1 MQVFD
6 PRAVAVSTGH
16 FIGGQFVP
24 DAGRIAVRRPSD
36 NQVHAELPVA
46 EAAAVDAAVLDAWK
60 AWRTSD
66 WARRAPRERA
76 RVLRRWADLI
86 EADVGCLAPLEAVC
100 STRPVRDA
108 TAWDVPFTAE
118 GLRFFAE
125 YADKL
130 GGEVAAT
137 QHDHLGMVVA
147 EPYGVVGA
155 ITPWN
160 FPLVMVSWKVGAA
173 LAAGNAVVLKPSE
186 LTPFSA
192 VRLAQLAIE
201 AGVPPGL
208 FNVVQGD
215 GATTG
220 DALTRHPLISKMT
233 FTGSTRTGA
242 AIMATCALQGPK
254 PVTLELGGKSP
265 QLVFDDAPDLDRLA
279 GIIAGAV
286 TGNAGQV
293 CVAGSRLIVQR
304 GIAEALVERIV
315 ARFASLRPGAT
326 WDDATTLSP
335 IISET
340 QASRILDIVER
351 ARGAGARLRCG
362 GGLVDGGPGGAFVR
376 PTLIEG
382 VRDDNPAVLEEIFG
396 PVLTVQTFKDEE
408 EGLALA
414 AHAHYGLAAGV
425 HTADIGR
432 ALRAMRGISAGT
444 VWINRYGRSAD
455 FVIPTGGY
463 HQSGI
468 GKDLGRQAVE
478 ANLRFKSVLIDFT
491 ARDGDTQS

>member
-1 MQVFD
+1 MSVFD
-6 PRAVAVSTGH
+6 PNAVAVPSGH
-16 FIGGQFVP
+16 FIGGQLVP
-24 DAGRIAVRRPSD
+24 GTLRMPVLRPSD
-36 NQVHAELPVA
+36 GQLHADLPLADAGTVDF
-46 EAAAVDAAVLDAWK
+46 AVQN
-60 AWRTSD
+60 AWRAWRQSD
-66 WARRAPRERA
+66 WARRAPRDRA
-76 RVLRRWADLI
+76 RVLRRWADLV
-86 EADVGCLAPLEAVC
+86 EADAPTLAPLEAVC
-100 STRPVRDA
+100 STRPMRDA
-108 TAWDVPFTAE
+108 AAWDVPFTAE

-137 QHDHLGMVVA
+137 RHDHLGMVVA

-192 VRLAQLAIE
+192 VRLAQLAVQ
-201 AGVPPGL
+201 AGIPPGL

-215 GATTG
+215 GRTTG
-220 DALTRHPLISKMT
+220 DALTRHPLVSKMT

-265 QLVFDDAPDLDRLA
+265 QLVFDDAPDIDRLA
-279 GIIAGAV
+279 GIIAGAI

-304 GIAEALVERIV
+304 GIGERLVERIA
-315 ARFASLRPGAT
+315 ARFAALRPGAT
-326 WDDATTLSP
+326 WDAEATLSP
-335 IISET
+335 IISSP
-340 QASRILDIVER
+340 QAARILDIVER
-351 ARGAGARLRCG
+351 SRDAGGRVRCG
-362 GGLVDGGPGGAFVR
+362 GGLFDGGPGGAFFQ
-376 PTLIEG
+376 PTLIDG
-382 VRDDNPAVLEEIFG
+382 VAGENPAVQEEIFG
-396 PVLTVQTFKDEE
+396 PVLTVQTFDDEE

-414 AHAHYGLAAGV
+414 AHEHYGLAAGV

-432 ALRAMRGISAGT
+432 ALRAMRSISAGT

-463 HQSGI
+463 HQSGL

-478 ANLRFKSVLIDFT
+478 ANLRFKSVLIDF
-491 ARDGDTQS
+491 AAAQ